1 MRLILLLLPI
11 QLITHPKPTTVR
23 VQKLEYSEHIR
34 LKLNAILEIPEGRNY
49 WEKEFKTIN
58 YENKLKQ
65 YFENGNKTHRAND

>member
-1 MRLILLLLPI
+1 MNLKIFSILLLPLK
-11 QLITHPKPTTVR
+11 LATHPKPTTVR

-58 YENKLKQ
+58 YENKLKE
-65 YFENGNKTHRAND
+65 YLK

>member
-1 MRLILLLLPI
+1 MRLILLLLPM
-11 QLITHPKPTTVR
+11 QLITHPLPSVR

-34 LKLNAILEIPEGRNY
+34 QKLNSILEIPEGRNY

-65 YFENGNKTHRAND
+65 YLQHGN

>member
-1 MRLILLLLPI
+1 MNFKIFGLLLLPL
-11 QLITHPKPTTVR
+11 QLITHPNPTAVR

-34 LKLNAILEIPEGRNY
+34 QKLNSILEIPEGRNY

-65 YFENGNKTHRAND
+65 YLQNGNKTN

>member
-1 MRLILLLLPI
+1 MRLILLLLPM
-11 QLITHPKPTTVR
+11 QLITHPLPKQKVR

-34 LKLNAILEIPEGRNY
+34 LKLNSILEIPEGRNY

-65 YFENGNKTHRAND
+65 YFKNGNKTN

>member
-1 MRLILLLLPI
+1 MVKIILLLLPI
-11 QLITHPKPTTVR
+11 QLATHPKPIMVR

-58 YENKLKQ
+58 YENKLKK
-65 YFENGNKTHRAND
+65 YFENAN

>member
-1 MRLILLLLPI
+1 MNLKIFSLILLLIPL
-11 QLITHPKPTTVR
+11 QLITHPLPSVR

-34 LKLNAILEIPEGRNY
+34 QKLNSILEIPEGRNY

-65 YFENGNKTHRAND
+65 YLQHGN

>member
-1 MRLILLLLPI
+1 MVKIILLLLPI
-11 QLITHPKPTTVR
+11 QLATHPKPQVR

-34 LKLNAILEIPEGRNY
+34 IKLNAILEIPEGRNY